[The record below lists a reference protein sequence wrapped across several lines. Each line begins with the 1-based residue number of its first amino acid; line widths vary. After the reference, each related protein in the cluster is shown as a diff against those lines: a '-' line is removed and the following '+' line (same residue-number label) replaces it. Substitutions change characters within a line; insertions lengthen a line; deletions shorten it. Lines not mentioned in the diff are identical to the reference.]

1 MDREKLYQPF
11 EANSHLELLRQNV
24 HSESFSML
32 VASSQGLPEL
42 CWLGVSLVP
51 PLGPFLGPAAR

>member
-1 MDREKLYQPF
+1 MDREDLYQPF

-32 VASSQGLPEL
+32 VASVQGLPEL
-42 CWLGVSLVP
+42 CWPGVSLVP
-51 PLGPFLGPAAR
+51 PRGPFPEPAVR